1 MSNVSTLNN
10 TLMKPKL
17 SIIIA
22 NICLVISGCD
32 PTDKKF
38 IINNT
43 TPTTKSYYI
52 TQDSTTQSAIKFYSE
67 NFYTNSENNKIIK
80 EFDYLKPNKKTPI
93 DVLGTWE
100 NYLDKQFKDSIAYFY
115 VIDSSDIGKEAEFL
129 NDNTIK
135 QYKITS
141 KHMKDNKWELGI
153 R

>member
-1 MSNVSTLNN
+1 
-10 TLMKPKL
+10 MKPKL

-32 PTDKKF
+32 PMDKKF

-67 NFYTNSENNKIIK
+67 NFYTNSENKKIIK

-129 NDNTIK
+129 NNNTIK

-141 KHMKDNKWELGI
+141 KHMKENKWELGI

>member
-1 MSNVSTLNN
+1 
-10 TLMKPKL
+10 MKPKL

-32 PTDKKF
+32 PMDKKF

-67 NFYTNSENNKIIK
+67 KFYTNSENNKIIK

-129 NDNTIK
+129 NNNTIK

>member
-32 PTDKKF
+32 PMDKKF

-67 NFYTNSENNKIIK
+67 KFYTNSENNKIIK

-129 NDNTIK
+129 NNNTIK